1 MQHVDQWYRYLTEA
15 EKTATMYTLLQHS
28 TQVQARFFINLLQQM
43 VKRDP
48 LFSLLTPN
56 NPDQGK
62 AILDTGVCILLNFIK
77 ICKTTWLVPWL
88 KQNLKLVND

>member
-1 MQHVDQWYRYLTEA
+1 MQHVDQWYRYLNEA

-48 LFSLLTPN
+48 LHSLLTPN
-56 NPDQGK
+56 NPDQGNVT
-62 AILDTGVCILLNFIK
+62 LCMQVCM
-77 ICKTTWLVPWL
+77 
-88 KQNLKLVND
+88 

>member
-28 TQVQARFFINLLQQM
+28 SQVQARFFINLLQQM

-48 LFSLLTPN
+48 LFSLLTPS

-62 AILDTGVCILLNFIK
+62 DLFVTMSQRIL
-77 ICKTTWLVPWL
+77 
-88 KQNLKLVND
+88 NDGNNRHAKSFGWSHGKGGA

>member
-28 TQVQARFFINLLQQM
+28 SQVQARFFINLLQQM

-48 LFSLLTPN
+48 LLSLLAPSN
-56 NPDQGK
+56 NEQGK
-62 AILDTGVCILLNFIK
+62 FNTIYKENWRRAAKEI
-77 ICKTTWLVPWL
+77 
-88 KQNLKLVND
+88 

>member
-28 TQVQARFFINLLQQM
+28 SQVQARFFINLLQQM

-48 LFSLLTPN
+48 LFSLLTPS

-62 AILDTGVCILLNFIK
+62 KKKKKKKKMLHINCVAVRI
-77 ICKTTWLVPWL
+77 
-88 KQNLKLVND
+88 

>member
-1 MQHVDQWYRYLTEA
+1 MQHVDQWYCYLTEA
-15 EKTATMYTLLQHS
+15 ERTATMYTLLQHS

-56 NPDQGK
+56 NPDGGIK
-62 AILDTGVCILLNFIK
+62 KNFHV
-77 ICKTTWLVPWL
+77 TL
-88 KQNLKLVND
+88 KKHMH